1 MKVEKIPN
9 DLKKLFAK
17 TRANVLPE
25 DFVIIKLPL
34 KETIVIKD
42 KIRLIS
48 DTFFSLMIDNDE
60 ITLVIPDGEW
70 KKISDGFLELK
81 IDRTYK
87 VISLDFPLQ
96 WTVKGY
102 LSYITRLLVEIGI
115 SIGIISCYSKNYL
128 LIKKHDIFMAIQV
141 LTNFFNECRRLIG
154 E

>member
-1 MKVEKIPN
+1 MKIEKIPN

-17 TRANVLPE
+17 TRAEVLPE
-25 DFVIIKLPL
+25 DYLIIKFPL
-34 KETIVIKD
+34 KETVVIKD
-42 KIRLIS
+42 KIKLIS
-48 DTFFSLMIDNDE
+48 DTFFSLMADKDE
-60 ITLVIPDGEW
+60 ITLVIPENEW
-70 KKISDGFLELK
+70 RKISDSFLELK
-81 IDRTYK
+81 IERTYK

-102 LSYITRLLVEIGI
+102 VSYISRLLTEMGI

-141 LTNFFNECRRLIG
+141 LTNFSNECRRLIG